1 MAQLVEQLIR
11 NEQVA
16 SSSLAIGFCKKERGI
31 FTSFFFISMP
41 RSINIGFQDSLDAF
55 LLAMMPN
62 CRGFEADL

>member
-16 SSSLAIGFCKKERGI
+16 SSSLAIGFFVICHCERSEAI
-31 FTSFFFISMP
+31 QPFKLCST
-41 RSINIGFQDSLDAF
+41 IGFQDSLDAF
-55 LLAMMPN
+55 FLAMMPN